1 MDNYD
6 LLSPEQL
13 RMASRRMRTELDNLY
28 KAGAKAL
35 CSPSVSHSQAVHNLR
50 HAYVLSWSCK
60 LWLPLEPPLYKSAPQ
75 LRSAV
80 SPGSAS

>member
-28 KAGAKAL
+28 KAGLHPPASCLKLLVKLHLILPIHL
-35 CSPSVSHSQAVHNLR
+35 CIQASANAICCM
-50 HAYVLSWSCK
+50 HASMPEDK
-60 LWLPLEPPLYKSAPQ
+60 HQ
-75 LRSAV
+75 
-80 SPGSAS
+80 